1 MLDLFLAELWRSLL
15 FLRRYPLELLGAV
28 VTLSLLFYLLFLGA
42 RFLAGPG
49 AEFGGRLEA
58 VLVGYLLW
66 TFTLSAYNGLSFG
79 LMEEAQTGTL
89 EQVFLTPYGPIPLF
103 LVRNLAGLLSQ
114 GLLVFL
120 VALALMALTGAQ
132 LAFTPAVVL
141 PFLVVLLGAYGLGF
155 AMASLALLYK
165 RVGQLLGL
173 SQFLL
178 LFLLQA
184 PGEGPFL
191 LLPLAPGASL
201 ARGML
206 AAGTPLEPLGLLLA
220 LLNSLAYFLLGLFLF
235 RLAVKRARRLGLLHG
250 H

>member
-1 MLDLFLAELWRSLL
+1 MLELFLAEFWRSLL
-15 FLRRYPLELLGAV
+15 YLRRYPLELLGAV
-28 VTLSLLFYLLFLGA
+28 VTLSLIFYLLFLGA

-66 TFTLSAYNGLSFG
+66 TFALSAYNGLSFG

-120 VALALMALTGAQ
+120 IALVLMALTGAR
-132 LAFTPAVVL
+132 LAFAPGVVL
-141 PFLVVLLGAYGLGF
+141 PFLAVLLGGYGLGF
-155 AMASLALLYK
+155 AMGSLALLYK

-184 PGEGPFL
+184 PGKGLFA
-191 LLPLAPGASL
+191 LLPLAPGAAL

-206 AAGTPLEPLGLLLA
+206 AEGAPLDPGALGLA
-220 LLNSLAYFLLGLFLF
+220 FLNGLAYLGLGVLLF
-235 RLAVKRARRLGLLHG
+235 QGAVRRAKRLGLLHG
-250 H
+250 Y

>member
-1 MLDLFLAELWRSLL
+1 MLDLFLAEFWRSLL

-120 VALALMALTGAQ
+120 VALTLMALTGAR
-132 LAFTPAVVL
+132 LAFAPGVIL
-141 PFLVVLLGAYGLGF
+141 PFLAVLLGGYGLGF

-184 PGEGPFL
+184 PGKGPFL
-191 LLPLAPGASL
+191 LLPLAPGAAL
-201 ARGML
+201 AREML
-206 AAGTPLEPLGLLLA
+206 ATGTPLEPLGLLLA

-235 RLAVKRARRLGLLHG
+235 RLAARRARRLGLLHG
-250 H
+250 Y

>member
-1 MLDLFLAELWRSLL
+1 MLDLFLAEFWRSLL

-120 VALALMALTGAQ
+120 IALVLMALTGAR
-132 LAFTPAVVL
+132 LSFAPGVVL
-141 PFLVVLLGAYGLGF
+141 PFLAVLLGGYGLGF
-155 AMASLALLYK
+155 AMGSLALLYK
-165 RVGQLLGL
+165 RIGQLLGL

-184 PGEGPFL
+184 PGKGAFL
-191 LLPLAPGASL
+191 LLPLAPGAAL
-201 ARGML
+201 AREML
-206 AAGTPLEPLGLLLA
+206 AQGSPLDPMALGLA
-220 LLNSLAYFLLGLFLF
+220 FLNGFLYLGLGLFLF
-235 RLAVKRARRLGLLHG
+235 GRAVRRAKARGLLHG
-250 H
+250 Y

>member
-1 MLDLFLAELWRSLL
+1 MLDLFLAEFWRSLL

-66 TFTLSAYNGLSFG
+66 TFTLSAYSSLSFG

-114 GLLVFL
+114 GLMVFL
-120 VALALMALTGAQ
+120 VALTLMTLTGAR
-132 LAFTPAVVL
+132 LAFAPGVVL
-141 PFLVVLLGAYGLGF
+141 PFLVVLLGGYGLGF
-155 AMASLALLYK
+155 AMASLALLCK

-184 PGEGPFL
+184 PGKGPFL
-191 LLPLAPGASL
+191 LLPLAPGAAL
-201 ARGML
+201 AREML
-206 AAGTPLEPLGLLLA
+206 AKGTPLEPL
-220 LLNSLAYFLLGLFLF
+220 
-235 RLAVKRARRLGLLHG
+235 
-250 H
+250 